1 MVWVSPRE
9 FAAEFGVVFNELWS
23 PSFCDV
29 LHPKKNTSNKISDL
43 CIRRIT
49 SGFTGHERKTNH
61 FTPARMSAPC
71 ATLCYP
77 SPGYFVNN
85 ILAIRASEFEHV
97 ARIGRGGTIE
107 CVRFFV
113 GHAGALVDQFRFYF
127 REPNSS
133 TRPHEGHIFATRRP
147 FSGNRPVQ
155 LLRFASGVAYAIS
168 VWPRPGAP
176 LSISLMSCISVSQS
190 GQCVAS

>member
-1 MVWVSPRE
+1 MRELSNVSWFSLR
-9 FAAEFGVVFNELWS
+9 W
-23 PSFCDV
+23 
-29 LHPKKNTSNKISDL
+29 
-43 CIRRIT
+43 IT
-49 SGFTGHERKTNH
+49 SGLTGHERKANH

-85 ILAIRASEFEHV
+85 ILAIRASEFEQV
-97 ARIGRGGTIE
+97 ACIGLAGMIG
-107 CVRFFV
+107 CVRFFA
-113 GHAGALVDQFRFYF
+113 GHAGAIAEQLRTYF

-190 GQCVAS
+190 GQCVASRVILEFHFG